1 MNKLEKGFT
10 LFEMLVVIAIIGI
23 LLGIMSVSFS
33 GAQARARDSKR
44 IQDMNNL
51 QKALETY
58 YALSGSY
65 PTSTSGNG
73 NLSYNSSVILDSW
86 PNDPKLSV
94 DATIWS
100 YYSSGNSP
108 NNNSSSYCLCAKLEN
123 TTNANY
129 RSQCASGSP
138 LTHYCVK
145 NRQ

>member
-1 MNKLEKGFT
+1 MKKMQKGFT

-51 QKALETY
+51 QKALESY
-58 YALSGSY
+58 YALCGSY
-65 PTSTSGNG
+65 PTGYGSGSLVCGSST
-73 NLSYNSSVILDSW
+73 ILDSW
-86 PNDPKLSV
+86 PDDPKIAS
-94 DATIWS
+94 DGSWS
-100 YYSSGNSP
+100 YYNTANSP
-108 NNNSSSYCLCAKLEN
+108 ANNTINYCLCAKLEN

-129 RSQCASGSP
+129 RSQCFSGTP
-138 LTHYCVK
+138 LSHYCVK